1 MIKGREHTSYFKITS
16 ILQKYIVS
24 LLTEKEIL
32 ENYIQEI
39 SETARVQ
46 KNISISK
53 YRRVLN
59 KS

>member
-39 SETARVQ
+39 WDSL
-46 KNISISK
+46 SSK
-53 YRRVLN
+53 EYLD
-59 KS
+59 

>member
-1 MIKGREHTSYFKITS
+1 MFWKKKTKQVIKGREHTSYFKITS

-39 SETARVQ
+39 WDSL
-46 KNISISK
+46 SSK
-53 YRRVLN
+53 EYLD
-59 KS
+59 